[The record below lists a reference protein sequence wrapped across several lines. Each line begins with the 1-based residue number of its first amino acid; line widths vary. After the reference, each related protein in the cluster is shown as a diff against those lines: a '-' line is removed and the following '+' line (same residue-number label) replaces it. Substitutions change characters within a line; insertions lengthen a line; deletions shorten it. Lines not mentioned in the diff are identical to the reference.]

1 VAASH
6 QKAVITSPQVLN
18 MINVH
23 SNVVTNRP
31 IPRMNLPAG
40 ATGVV
45 VHVYPGGAAY
55 EVEFISGEGRTWGV
69 ETMTA
74 DELTPQQLAAIRAD
88 AVRICQPVP
97 CFGAQ
102 TSSLRYLP
110 CCTSSANRKTT
121 GDTWQSCLSCQGR
134 CASGKRHSKPWPRL
148 RHWHCESWLNVWKRV
163 KSGPPVSGSNFGQH
177 DLTSP
182 VAPIRPLQL
191 LMRPACPSQRGP
203 LVRAIPPIGQGRIV
217 GASSHES

>member
-1 VAASH
+1 M
-6 QKAVITSPQVLN
+6 IPLPQVLN

-55 EVEFISGEGRTWGV
+55 EVEFISREGQTLGV

-88 AVRICQPVP
+88 ADPHLPTGPVLWRADLFP
-97 CFGAQ
+97 SISAVLHIVCDQEDDGRHMAVVPELPGTMCYGQTPFEAMAKAQALALRVLAERLETGEIGA
-102 TSSLRYLP
+102 
-110 CCTSSANRKTT
+110 
-121 GDTWQSCLSCQGR
+121 
-134 CASGKRHSKPWPRL
+134 ASFR
-148 RHWHCESWLNVWKRV
+148 
-163 KSGPPVSGSNFGQH
+163 F
-177 DLTSP
+177 
-182 VAPIRPLQL
+182 QL
-191 LMRPACPSQRGP
+191 
-203 LVRAIPPIGQGRIV
+203 
-217 GASSHES
+217 